1 MIVDCHTHIWESA
14 EQIGVATESPETR
27 LADGLRP
34 ADRFR
39 SVPVAPPEQH
49 LAAAKP
55 VDMSIVM
62 GFRSYHLRAHIPND
76 VVAKYVRQH
85 PDRLIGFAGIDPTRR
100 DEAIE
105 EMRRARSELGMR
117 GLTIAPSAQDF
128 HPMHSDAMA
137 VYDEA
142 CSLGMPLIFHQGLQ
156 FTPASKM
163 EYSRPSLLDDVAREF
178 PNLRVIVAHLGYPW
192 VDEAIVLVGKHAN
205 VFADISGLLHRPWQ
219 AYNAL
224 LSAYH
229 YGVIDKLLFGSDFPY
244 TSASTCIEALYSIN
258 HLVHGTN
265 LPTIPREKLR
275 GIVERDTLH
284 LLGIHDQPARDART
298 APTRLLDDEE

>member
-1 MIVDCHTHIWESA
+1 MIVDCHTHIWESPD
-14 EQIGVATESPETR
+14 QLGVVNAPLEVRGPKGTLPLKGLEGMLDAAPEH
-27 LADGLRP
+27 
-34 ADRFR
+34 
-39 SVPVAPPEQH
+39 H
-49 LAAAKP
+49 LAASGP

-62 GFRSYHLRAHIPND
+62 GFRSYYLQAHIPND

-85 PDRLIGFAGIDPTRR
+85 PDRLIGFAGIDPSRR
-100 DEAIE
+100 AEAVA

-117 GLTIAPSAQDF
+117 GLTIAPSAQNF

-142 CSLGMPLIFHQGLQ
+142 AGLGMPIIFHQGLHC
-156 FTPASKM
+156 TPASKM
-163 EYSRPSLLDDVAREF
+163 EFSRPCLLDDVAREF
-178 PNLRVIVAHLGYPW
+178 PALRIIVAHLGYPW
-192 VDEAIVLVGKHAN
+192 VDEAIVLVGKHPN

-224 LSAYH
+224 LSAHH

-244 TSASTCIEALYSIN
+244 TSATTCIEALYSMN

-275 GIVERDTLH
+275 GIVERDTLR
-284 LLGIHDQPARDART
+284 LLGIADQLPRSSRST
-298 APTRLLDDEE
+298 PRPLLDDED